1 MSGFGEMVS
10 PRFRPAASAL
20 SAISGL
26 VEVRLP
32 NYKFGLTLPVAWDD
46 DQSQLDPKRA
56 LLRH

>member
-1 MSGFGEMVS
+1 MVS

-56 LLRH
+56 LLLH